1 MSVIEETSTKSLGR
15 YFTREIISDLL
26 ISSLSVNNPCSVLD
40 LGSGDGSLSRSAVK
54 RWNSAVYHTV
64 DILNKTRL
72 SKSHEEVN
80 NHKHYLLDALEPS
93 LFKEMGMIPE
103 AFDLA
108 LCNPPFIRPKW
119 KDKHLELLISSGYSE
134 DIHAVTKVSAEVLFV
149 IQNLISLKNG
159 GQLGLIIPD
168 GFVSGENNEDFRRF
182 LLSKNS
188 INKVIKLP
196 KNSFTGTHIQAHIL
210 VITKGVISEG
220 IVLESF
226 DPAHGIVDAITIS
239 KDEGIKSLNYSY
251 HKDLKFSN
259 SSYLTLEDLGA
270 EVVRGKSNSKQS
282 KESKY
287 PILHLDKII
296 DNIETIDLSVFV
308 KEKAQPIKEVVAS
321 SGDILIARIG
331 RNLSKKITLVT
342 CGEMA
347 ISDCIYKII
356 VPIKWREIVFEYLC
370 SEAGRAS
377 LIARTQGTGA
387 RYLTKSM
394 LLSLPIRHVK
404 LAKNQ

>member
-1 MSVIEETSTKSLGR
+1 MMSVIGDTSKKSLGR
-15 YFTREIISDLL
+15 YFTREMISDLL

-40 LGSGDGSLSRSAVK
+40 LGSGDGSLSRSAAK
-54 RWNSAVYHTV
+54 RWNSAIYHTV
-64 DILNKTRL
+64 DILNQTRL
-72 SKSHEEVN
+72 SKSHEKVN
-80 NHKHYLLDALEPS
+80 NHKHYLLDALEPT
-93 LFKEMGMIPE
+93 LFQEMGVIPE

-119 KDKHLELLISSGYSE
+119 KNKHLELLISSGYSE
-134 DIHAVTKVSAEVLFV
+134 DIHAVTNVSAEVLFV

-168 GFVSGENNEDFRRF
+168 GFVSGENNKDFRRF

-196 KNSFTGTHIQAHIL
+196 KNSFVGTNIQAHIL
-210 VITKGVISEG
+210 IITKGVISKK
-220 IVLESF
+220 IILESF
-226 DPAHGIVDAITIS
+226 DPMHGIVDAITIS
-239 KDEGIKSLNYSY
+239 KDDGIKCLDYSY
-251 HKDLKFSN
+251 HKDLN
-259 SSYLTLEDLGA
+259 SGKGSYLTLEELGA
-270 EVVRGKSNSKQS
+270 EVIRGKSNSRQC

-296 DNIETIDLSVFV
+296 DNV
-308 KEKAQPIKEVVAS
+308 EKINLFSCLKDNYLPSNEVVAN
-321 SGDILIARIG
+321 SGDILLARVG

-342 CGEMA
+342 YGEMA
-347 ISDCIYKII
+347 ISDCIYKIV
-356 VPIKWREIVFEYLC
+356 VPIKWRTIVFEYLC

-377 LIARTQGTGA
+377 LMARTRGTGA

-404 LAKNQ
+404 LAK

>member
-1 MSVIEETSTKSLGR
+1 MMSVIGDTSKKSLGR
-15 YFTREIISDLL
+15 YFTREMISDLL

-40 LGSGDGSLSRSAVK
+40 LGSGDGSLSRSAAK
-54 RWNSAVYHTV
+54 RWNSAIYHTV
-64 DILNKTRL
+64 DILNQTRL
-72 SKSHEEVN
+72 SKSHEKVN
-80 NHKHYLLDALEPS
+80 NHKHYLLDALEPT
-93 LFKEMGMIPE
+93 LFQEMGVIPE

-119 KDKHLELLISSGYSE
+119 KNKHLELLISSGYSE
-134 DIHAVTKVSAEVLFV
+134 DIHAVTNVSAEVLFV

-168 GFVSGENNEDFRRF
+168 GFVSGENNKDFRRF

-196 KNSFTGTHIQAHIL
+196 KNSFVGTNIQAHIL
-210 VITKGVISEG
+210 IITKGVISKN
-220 IVLESF
+220 IILESF
-226 DPAHGIVDAITIS
+226 DPMHGIVDAITIS
-239 KDEGIKSLNYSY
+239 KDDGIKCLDYSY
-251 HKDLKFSN
+251 HKDLN
-259 SSYLTLEDLGA
+259 SGKGSYLTLEELGA
-270 EVVRGKSNSKQS
+270 EVIRGKSNSRQC

-296 DNIETIDLSVFV
+296 DNV
-308 KEKAQPIKEVVAS
+308 EKINLFSCLKDNYLPSNEVVAN
-321 SGDILIARIG
+321 SGDILLARVG

-342 CGEMA
+342 YGEMA
-347 ISDCIYKII
+347 ISDCIYKIV
-356 VPIKWREIVFEYLC
+356 VPIKWRTIVFEYLC

-377 LIARTQGTGA
+377 LMARTRGTGA

-404 LAKNQ
+404 LAK